1 MRLSGRG
8 AGAGDCSP
16 RNKTGAQRM
25 QNQAY
30 SSATPLELI
39 ERRIYAIRGQR
50 VMIDSDLA
58 ELYGVATK
66 NLNKAVRR
74 NPGRFPLDFMF
85 QLSDQEVAN
94 LRFQIG
100 TSSSAHGGSRYRP
113 LAFTEQGIAML
124 SSVLNSE
131 RAVAVNIQIMRAFVQ
146 MRAML
151 SSNDA
156 MRKQLEDLER
166 KVASHDQAIVGIFKT
181 LHDLMTPQQTNAIGF
196 TAKIDS

>member
-1 MRLSGRG
+1 M
-8 AGAGDCSP
+8 P
-16 RNKTGAQRM
+16 
-25 QNQAY
+25 NQTY
-30 SSATPLELI
+30 SSATPFELI
-39 ERRIYAIRGQR
+39 ERRIYAIREHR

-74 NPGRFPLDFMF
+74 NAGRFPPDFMF

-113 LAFTEQGIAML
+113 LACTEQGIAML

-131 RAVAVNIQIMRAFVQ
+131 RAVE
-146 MRAML
+146 
-151 SSNDA
+151 S
-156 MRKQLEDLER
+156 
-166 KVASHDQAIVGIFKT
+166 
-181 LHDLMTPQQTNAIGF
+181 
-196 TAKIDS
+196 